1 MKDFAFGK
9 ENYLLIAVAVVFII
23 IGFVLMSG
31 GGSPDGVSFNPAIFN
46 ARRIVVAPIVTVFG
60 FALIVVGILR
70 KPKESG
76 DREVADTAADI
87 LKKPNKTVRAKT
99 KK

>member
-9 ENYLLIAVAVVFII
+9 ENFWLIAIAVALII

-31 GGSPDGVSFNPAIFN
+31 GGSPDGVSFNPAIFS
-46 ARRIVVAPIVTVFG
+46 ARRIIIAPIITVIG
-60 FALIVVGILR
+60 FALVVVGILK
-70 KPKESG
+70 KPK
-76 DREVADTAADI
+76 DTID
-87 LKKPNKTVRAKT
+87 TDT